1 MRTRIGAILGMITVA
16 VGLMIFFLVTYS
28 SQHGETQV
36 NAPLVIIERGSSNL
50 YSGKSYLPVEITV
63 VIGKNNTVVWRNDD
77 AVDHTVTAD
86 DRSFDSQI
94 MKPGS
99 TWAYTFMKTGIYSYH
114 CIPHPWMTGRVT
126 VRLDGSSP

>member
-1 MRTRIGAILGMITVA
+1 MRTRIGATVGMITVA
-16 VGLMIFFLVTYS
+16 VGLMIYFLVTYS
-28 SQHGETQV
+28 SQHGKTQA
-36 NAPLVIIERGSSNL
+36 NAPLVIIEWGSSNL

-86 DRSFDSQI
+86 DRFFDSGI

-99 TWAYTFMKTGIYSYH
+99 TWTYTFTKPGTYSYH
-114 CIPHPWMTGRVT
+114 CIPHPWMTGRVI
-126 VRLDGSSP
+126 VRLGE

>member
-1 MRTRIGAILGMITVA
+1 MRTRIGATVGMITVA
-16 VGLMIFFLVTYS
+16 VGLVIYFSVTYS

-36 NAPLVIIERGSSNL
+36 NAPLVIIDWGSSNP

-63 VIGKNNTVVWRNDD
+63 VIGKNNTVAWRNDD

-86 DRSFDSQI
+86 DRFFDSQI

-99 TWAYTFMKTGIYSYH
+99 TWTYTFTKPGTYSYH
-114 CIPHPWMTGRVT
+114 CIPHPLMTGRVI
-126 VRLDGSSP
+126 VRLGE